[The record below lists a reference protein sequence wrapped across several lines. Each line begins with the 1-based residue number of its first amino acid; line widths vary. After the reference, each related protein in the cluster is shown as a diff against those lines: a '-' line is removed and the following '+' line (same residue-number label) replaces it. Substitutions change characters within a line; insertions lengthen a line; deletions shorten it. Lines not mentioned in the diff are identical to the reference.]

1 MTPERLEVFAV
12 VGVPLVRA
20 GDDLA
25 ALVVEHATDLRDGD
39 VVVVA
44 SKVVSK
50 AEGREQRGVSRED
63 VVEAESVH
71 VVARRGD
78 LVIARTRHGLVLA
91 AAGVD
96 TSNVEPGSVLPLPID
111 PDASARAIRQ
121 RLTELAGV
129 SVAVLVTDTA
139 GRPWRL
145 GQTDIAV
152 GAAGLRPVLPLAGTT
167 DLFGAELHV
176 TAPAVADEIAGAAEL
191 VMGKASATPFA
202 VVRGVGHLVTIDDGP
217 GAAAIVRPPADDL
230 FARGST
236 S

>member
-1 MTPERLEVFAV
+1 MTPERIEVFAV

-25 ALVVEHATDLRDGD
+25 ALLVEHADLRDGD
-39 VVVVA
+39 LVVVA

-50 AEGREQRGVSRED
+50 AEGREQRGVARED
-63 VVEAESVH
+63 VVQAETVD

-78 LVIARTRHGLVLA
+78 LVIARTRQGLVLA

-96 TSNVEPGSVLPLPID
+96 TSNVEPGSVLPLPVD
-111 PDASARAIRQ
+111 PDASARAIRR

-152 GAAGLRPVLPLAGTT
+152 GAAGLRPVLALAGTT

-176 TAPAVADEIAGAAEL
+176 TAPAVADEVAGAAEL
-191 VMGKASATPFA
+191 VMGKASGTPFA
-202 VVRGVGHLVTIDDGP
+202 IVRGLGHLVTVDDGP